1 MYKYIMTSTK
11 TNLTNT
17 WNIASDIIDYSELN
31 NDTTIKGKYKLCF
44 PHHNLDGVGP
54 GDGYSSVSMQ
64 ILAFFSQYT
73 INNNIEFH
81 MNFNDG
87 SFEEY
92 VSKNDNTEEDFLYK
106 EWRDLD
112 DDSPKQTH
120 FHRLPDFLYKNLEC
134 EYKGHK
140 CWISNIPFSDKQI
153 SHCKVIKS
161 ILIVSHDIED
171 RNKVYEIIVDIKNW
185 TQQNICAIETRKSYN
200 KIYTWTDGYW
210 ELKKGNRMRSKDT
223 LFLDEIKYESI
234 LKKINCFSTKKM
246 REIYKRLNIPY
257 KLNILLYG
265 PPGTGKSSFIE
276 VVASLL
282 KRRLRFMQITPKLSD
297 DDFTNALSR
306 LGNRDILICEDIDC
320 LFVDRKDSDSKKN
333 SMTFSGLL
341 NCFDGI
347 NASKNGLLIFMT
359 TNYKCNLDKALTRP
373 GRIDISQEFS
383 YMNRPEIEK
392 MIKCYFEDN
401 FNQNDFDKFANHI
414 SNENI
419 TGAIMSN
426 FLLQL
431 IMNDDYNLMKNKK
444 LMRTILNEN
453 DYETTSSISKA
464 LYS

>member
-1 MYKYIMTSTK
+1 MTSNK
-11 TNLTNT
+11 TNLTNN
-17 WNIASDIIDYSELN
+17 WNFQNDVIDYSELN

-44 PHHNLDGVGP
+44 PHHNVDRSEEP
-54 GDGYSSVSMQ
+54 GASMSLQ
-64 ILAFFSQYT
+64 ILAFFSQYA

-81 MNFNDG
+81 MNYNDG
-87 SFEEY
+87 GFEEY
-92 VSKNDNTEEDFLYK
+92 VKKDNNNEEFFLYK
-106 EWRDLD
+106 EWRQLAD
-112 DDSPKQTH
+112 DCPKQTH

-140 CWISNIPFSDKQI
+140 CWISNLPFTDKQLG
-153 SHCKVIKS
+153 HCKALKS
-161 ILIVSHDIED
+161 IIIVSHDIED
-171 RNKVYEIIVDIKNW
+171 RHKVYKIMLDIKEW
-185 TQQNICAIETRKSYN
+185 SQKNICAVDTRESYN
-200 KIYTWTDGYW
+200 RVYIWEEGYW
-210 ELKKGNRMRSKDT
+210 ELKKSNRIRSQES
-223 LFLDEIKYESI
+223 LFIDDFNYEYL
-234 LKKINCFSTKKM
+234 LKKINCFSSPKM
-246 REIYKRLNIPY
+246 REKYNSLNIPY

-265 PPGTGKSSFIE
+265 PPGTGKTSFIE
-276 VVASLL
+276 VIASML
-282 KRRLRFMQITPKLSD
+282 KRRLRFMQISPTLSD
-297 DDFTNALSR
+297 KDFTNALCR
-306 LGNRDILICEDIDC
+306 LGSSDILICEDIDC

-347 NASKNGLLIFMT
+347 NASKNGLIIFMT

-383 YMNRPEIEK
+383 YMKRPEIEK
-392 MIKCYFEDN
+392 MVKFYFQEN
-401 FNQNDFDKFANHI
+401 FNQDDFDDFANNI
-414 SNENI
+414 SNEKI